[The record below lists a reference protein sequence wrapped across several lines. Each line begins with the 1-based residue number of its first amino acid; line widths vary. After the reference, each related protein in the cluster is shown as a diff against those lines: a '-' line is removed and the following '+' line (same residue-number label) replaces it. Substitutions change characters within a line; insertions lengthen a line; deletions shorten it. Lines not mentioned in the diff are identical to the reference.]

1 VARTPSAEYL
11 ILDIETVP
19 DIDRWQRPDLAN
31 AGEPAFP
38 PSWAHRIIVI
48 GCLWLGHDYE
58 LKRFGVI
65 GGEPVARDAPGDGPG
80 GATGDARRRR
90 ARAPAR
96 PPIAASA
103 PCSRTSRGSSA
114 ARARCW

>member
-19 DIDRWQRPDLAN
+19 DIDRWHRPDLAN
-31 AGEPAFP
+31 GGESAFP
-38 PSWAHRIIVI
+38 PTWAHRIIVI
-48 GCLWLGHDYE
+48 GCLWLGHDYR

-65 GGEPVARDAPGDGPG
+65 GGEPVASAAPVDPVL
-80 GATGDARRRR
+80 GAIARCPRR
-90 ARAPAR
+90 APDRPAR
-96 PPIAASA
+96 PISASA